1 MAEFARV
8 AAAAEVPPG
17 QAKMVEAGRKKIALF
32 NVGGAYYAI
41 DDTCPHR
48 GGPLSQGPVEGGTV
62 TCPWH
67 GSKFEIKTGAV
78 ARRRPRRVWAATGS
92 ARAGWT
98 STTEVEL
105 S

>member
-1 MAEFARV
+1 MAEFRRV
-8 AAAAEVPPG
+8 ATAAEVPPG
-17 QAKMVEAGRKKIALF
+17 QAKQVVAGEKKIALF

-78 ARRRPRRVWAATGS
+78 LAPPAATGVAS
-92 ARAGWT
+92 YRVRVSGVDV
-98 STTEVEL
+98 EVEV
-105 S
+105 